1 LSPVSS
7 IPPKLHIYI
16 HLSAMPASYT
26 VGTGLFL
33 GVKRPGSGIYHTPH
47 LALKLK
53 KEYRYTS
60 APPLYLHGKLEG
72 ELV

>member
-1 LSPVSS
+1 
-7 IPPKLHIYI
+7 
-16 HLSAMPASYT
+16 MPASYT